1 MQLMVFVES
10 ATRRKPELQIGFLIS
25 KKIAISHRIPGRLF
39 SDRRD
44 RRSLGFVEEVSF
56 KMKRTAYLGSPLLM
70 FFLLLVPTQS
80 WAQADVEAYT
90 AFYAEENAAQKLTM
104 GEKFLQDFKTSTYV
118 EPVFLTVVTLHAKT
132 NNWAKVM
139 DYADKVEQIAAGMK
153 PANKAA
159 VYSQGMAAAQQSN
172 NDAKVIS
179 FGEKVIAIAPNDVP
193 TLVTVASTIPRA
205 LPADAAAKK
214 AALDKAMKY
223 GNSALTGLGSLTAKD
238 FGLNDAQ
245 WATQKQAI
253 EGAIH
258 SALGETMYHQA
269 DYEKAA
275 TELTTAT
282 KSLPKDPNV
291 WYFLGL
297 SLDQQYSGFA
307 KSYAEAAK
315 AQNDAI
321 AKRAERFQIE
331 ELTAQAEALRDT
343 ARAKRGEVIDALAS
357 AVANGAQQAMARL
370 ESLYKQ
376 QNNDSLV
383 GLDKLIASKK

>member
-1 MQLMVFVES
+1 
-10 ATRRKPELQIGFLIS
+10 
-25 KKIAISHRIPGRLF
+25 
-39 SDRRD
+39 
-44 RRSLGFVEEVSF
+44 
-56 KMKRTAYLGSPLLM
+56 MKRTAYLGSPLLL

-104 GEKFLQDFKTSTYV
+104 GEKFLTDFKTSTYV
-118 EPVFLTVVTLHAKT
+118 EPVFLTVVTLQAKA

-172 NDAKVIS
+172 NDAKVIA

-205 LPADAAAKK
+205 LPADANAKN
-214 AALDKAMKY
+214 AALDKALKY
-223 GNSALTGLGSLTAKD
+223 GNSALTGLGSLTGKD
-238 FGLNDAQ
+238 FGLPDAQ

-258 SALGETMYHQA
+258 GALGETLYHKA

-275 TELTTAT
+275 AELTAAT
-282 KSLPKDPNV
+282 KAMPKDPNA
-291 WYFLGL
+291 WFFLGL
-297 SLDQQYSGFA
+297 SLDQQTVGLM
-307 KSYAEAAK
+307 KSYQEAAT
-315 AQNDAI
+315 AQNEAI
-321 AKRAERFQIE
+321 KKKAERYQIE

-343 ARAKRGEVIDALAS
+343 VRSKRGEVIEALAS
-357 AVANGAQQAMARL
+357 AVANGAQQAMPRL
-370 ESLYKQ
+370 ESLYKA
-376 QNNDSLV
+376 QNNDSLT

>member
-1 MQLMVFVES
+1 
-10 ATRRKPELQIGFLIS
+10 
-25 KKIAISHRIPGRLF
+25 
-39 SDRRD
+39 
-44 RRSLGFVEEVSF
+44 
-56 KMKRTAYLGSPLLM
+56 MKRTAYLGSPLLL

-90 AFYAEENAAQKLTM
+90 AFYAEENAAQKLAM
-104 GEKFLQDFKTSTYV
+104 GEKFLTDFKTSTYV

-139 DYADKVEQIAAGMK
+139 EYADKVEQIAAGMK

-159 VYSQGMAAAQQSN
+159 VYSQGMAAAQQTN
-172 NDAKVIS
+172 NDAKVIA

-205 LPADAAAKK
+205 LPADANAKN
-214 AALDKAMKY
+214 AALDKALKY
-223 GNSALTGLGSLTAKD
+223 GNSALTGLGSLTGKD
-238 FGLNDAQ
+238 FGLPDAQ

-258 SALGETMYHQA
+258 GALGETLYHKA

-275 TELTTAT
+275 TELTTAV